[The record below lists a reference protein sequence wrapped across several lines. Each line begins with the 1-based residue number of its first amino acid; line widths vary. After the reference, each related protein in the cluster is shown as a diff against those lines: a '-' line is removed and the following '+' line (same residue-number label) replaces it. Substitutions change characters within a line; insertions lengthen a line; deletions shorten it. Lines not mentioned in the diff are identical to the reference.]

1 MKSFAMGITY
11 LRDEALKSGFI
22 LESDNDDKLVE
33 RLSQL
38 VRKLGPEDAERC
50 DALTREG
57 QTTEDKPEPATV
69 PQKEEEKKVESSSD
83 KGAKGKT

>member
-1 MKSFAMGITY
+1 MLSFAMGLTY

-22 LESDNDDKLVE
+22 IESDNDDKLVE

-38 VRKLGPEDAERC
+38 VRKLGPEDAEKC
-50 DALTREG
+50 DALTKAG
-57 QTTEDKPEPATV
+57 QTTAAPKVVKEP
-69 PQKEEEKKVESSSD
+69 EKKVESGPD